1 MENPNVDKIVTSV
14 DPQRIYTPAQ
24 TYQIWLNQDKKSL
37 KTGNDILLKDLFN
50 KEKYQTDHI
59 IDHALGVTEGG
70 LTTIE
75 NGEVMEIE
83 YHKEKTKNTWY
94 NKTLDDAGIEIKT
107 VTELET
113 IAA

>member
-1 MENPNVDKIVTSV
+1 VDEIITFTDSR
-14 DPQRIYTPAQ
+14 RIYTHPM

-37 KTGNDILLKDLFN
+37 KTGNEILLSDLFN

-59 IDHALGVTEGG
+59 IDHAKGG

-83 YHKEKTKNTWY
+83 HHKEKTKNTWFPQS
-94 NKTLDDAGIEIKT
+94 LSAFGPPIET
-107 VTELET
+107 VTVL
-113 IAA
+113 